1 MGGLLERGGEL
12 ASIGALLDG
21 CVGGDGGVLL
31 VEGPAGI
38 GKTALLESA
47 RAMAR
52 DTGVQVWPAR
62 GGELEREFPHAVVR
76 QLFEPAVAAVDAR
89 ERVELL
95 AGAAGLAAPVLASD
109 PSATRTLVG
118 DQAFAVAHGL
128 YWLTANIAR
137 RGPVVLVID
146 DAHWCDRPSL
156 ASLLYLARRLE
167 GLRVAIVLA
176 ARARE
181 PGGEVELLGEIAAE
195 PVTRVLAPAA
205 LSVGAVGNLV
215 RASLGNPD
223 ERFVLACHDAAG
235 GNPFLTHELLGSLA
249 RDRISPSAAEAAA
262 VSELGP
268 STVRRV
274 IMLRLAR
281 LPSSSGRLAQAVA
294 VLGAGAQ
301 LRDAASLAG
310 LDERSAATAADAL
323 AAVEILRTQLPLE
336 FVHPIV
342 RAAVY
347 EDLAPAA
354 RSLAH
359 ARAARMLAAGH
370 ADPGQV
376 AAHLLLSA
384 PAGEPWVVEQ
394 LRMAASTA
402 AARGAPETARVYL
415 ERALGESP
423 QPQDRA
429 ALLFELG
436 RVEALARDPGSVGRL
451 QEALR
456 CSEEPAV
463 SARIADELFGLLL
476 YAGQWDAALELLDS
490 TLSELGDRDPA
501 GAIRLETKRAG
512 MAAYDPRLVDQFE
525 RDHARLH
532 ALAVGGGVR
541 RRRWRYCSRSSV
553 RGAWTASVRP
563 PRWSNAGSTAVGCSR
578 KTAPR
583 RGSRKR

>member
-1 MGGLLERGGEL
+1 M
-12 ASIGALLDG
+12 
-21 CVGGDGGVLL
+21 
-31 VEGPAGI
+31 
-38 GKTALLESA
+38 
-47 RAMAR
+47 
-52 DTGVQVWPAR
+52 
-62 GGELEREFPHAVVR
+62 
-76 QLFEPAVAAVDAR
+76 
-89 ERVELL
+89 
-95 AGAAGLAAPVLASD
+95 
-109 PSATRTLVG
+109 
-118 DQAFAVAHGL
+118 
-128 YWLTANIAR
+128 TANLAR

-205 LSVGAVGNLV
+205 LSVGAVGKLV
-215 RASLGNPD
+215 QASLGNPD

-262 VSELGP
+262 ISELGP

-281 LPSSSGRLAQAVA
+281 LPGSSASLAQAVA

-301 LRDAASLAG
+301 LHDAASLAG
-310 LDERSAATAADAL
+310 LDQRSAATAADAL

-376 AAHLLLSA
+376 AAHLLLSE

-436 RVEALARDPGSVGRL
+436 RVEALARDPRVGR
-451 QEALR
+451 
-456 CSEEPAV
+456 PV
-463 SARIADELFGLLL
+463 TG
-476 YAGQWDAALELLDS
+476 GAAAE
-490 TLSELGDRDPA
+490 
-501 GAIRLETKRAG
+501 
-512 MAAYDPRLVDQFE
+512 
-525 RDHARLH
+525 
-532 ALAVGGGVR
+532 
-541 RRRWRYCSRSSV
+541 
-553 RGAWTASVRP
+553 RGARM
-563 PRWSNAGSTAVGCSR
+563 
-578 KTAPR
+578 
-583 RGSRKR
+583 